1 VAAVVRHLAKPLF
14 QFLELDL
21 LHAADRFDPRP
32 VITQYQEALNDG
44 HSLLNLAL
52 FDELLT
58 VCHQMIFH
66 RRCGAPQRFLKQ
78 VVVKASA
85 NFVCILNYD

>member
-1 VAAVVRHLAKPLF
+1 
-14 QFLELDL
+14 
-21 LHAADRFDPRP
+21 
-32 VITQYQEALNDG
+32 
-44 HSLLNLAL
+44 
-52 FDELLT
+52 LLT